1 MEIDMARK
9 KGQTYTAK
17 QKSKVVLELLKEE
30 KTIGQ
35 LATEFN
41 VTAKTIQNWKKQF
54 LENADRAFEADDDRE
69 AKKELERLQKEND
82 ALAKTLGRTTVERD
96 WAVGKLKS
104 LDLSNKKIL
113 VDSKLTIT
121 KTRQCELIG
130 ISRSVLYYTPKPMNS
145 TNIQILHKMDEIY
158 TDNSDYGYRMIH
170 QELLEEG
177 YSIGKDR
184 VLKYMGI
191 LGIQAL
197 YPTKKRLTSL
207 QHPEHQIYDYL
218 LKPYWTKTGRTKRVY
233 VPTANEV
240 WSGDITYIRVNGG
253 FMYLA
258 AVIDWHTRAI
268 LAYKIS
274 NSMDATLATD
284 VLQEALSKYPKPKIF
299 NSDQGSQYT
308 SYEHTKILKEH
319 NIEISMNGRGRSID
333 NIMIERFFR
342 TLKHSNIYISDY
354 QNIKEL
360 KEGIKQFMHKYNYKR
375 FHSSIGYQKPMNYYL
390 KSIENVA

>member
-1 MEIDMARK
+1 MSRK

-17 QKSKVVLELLKEE
+17 QKTKVVLELLKEE
-30 KTIGQ
+30 KTINQ

-41 VTAKTIQNWKKQF
+41 VTSKTIQNWKKQF
-54 LENADRAFEADDDRE
+54 LENADKAFESDDSSKAE
-69 AKKELERLQKEND
+69 KEELIRLQAEND

-130 ISRSVLYYTPKPMNS
+130 VSRSVLYYQPKAMNK
-145 TNIQILHKMDEIY
+145 IDVKILHKMDEIY

-170 QELLEEG
+170 QGLLEEG
-177 YSIGKDR
+177 FRIGKDR
-184 VLKYMGI
+184 VLKYMGV
-191 LGIQAL
+191 LGIQAI
-197 YPTKKRLTSL
+197 YPTKKRLTSIK
-207 QHPEHQIYDYL
+207 HPTHKIYDYL
-218 LKPYWTKTGRTKRVY
+218 LKPYWTKNGRTKSVY

-268 LAYKIS
+268 LAYKVS

-284 VLQEALSKYPKPKIF
+284 VLQEALSKYPNPKIF
-299 NSDQGSQYT
+299 NTDQGSQYT
-308 SYEHTKILKEH
+308 SYEHTKILKDH
-319 NIEISMNGRGRSID
+319 DIQISMNGRGRSID

-360 KEGIKQFMHKYNYKR
+360 KEGIKHFMHKYNFKR
-375 FHSSIGYQKPMNYYL
+375 YHSSIGYQKPMNLYL
-390 KSIENVA
+390 KSIGKVA